1 LNEKRCRDQHGNV
14 TNALQKNEIYVTSSQ
29 AYASNFAFEEIAM
42 RTAARVSL
50 LLLTCLSAPL
60 HSLAQPQ
67 PSSNI
72 VSVRELSIPPKA
84 MHAFQQGSLLLAK
97 GDPSGS
103 LPHLQ
108 RAISEFAGYY
118 EAYYKLGL
126 AYLKLWHIPEAE
138 QAYRKSIELSG
149 GKYAQPLFGLSAIL
163 NDQEKFAEAES
174 VARKGLNL
182 EPDSW
187 RGNYY
192 LGLALFGLGRFEGAE
207 SSALESVRARL
218 DFAEAHLLL
227 AHIHGGQKNY
237 RALLNDLDEYLKLDP
252 DGKASAGARALRE
265 KVQRALDEAESAS
278 ALVQPMP

>member
-1 LNEKRCRDQHGNV
+1 
-14 TNALQKNEIYVTSSQ
+14 
-29 AYASNFAFEEIAM
+29 M
-42 RTAARVSL
+42 RTGARFSL
-50 LLLTCLSAPL
+50 LLLTCVIAPL
-60 HSLAQPQ
+60 HSLAQTQ
-67 PSSNI
+67 PSVNV

-84 MHAFQQGSLLLAK
+84 IHAFQQGSLLLAK

-126 AYLKLWHIPEAE
+126 AYLKLWRIPEAE

-149 GKYAQPLFGLSAIL
+149 AKYAQPLFGLSAIL
-163 NDQEKFAEAES
+163 DDREKFTEAES
-174 VARKGLNL
+174 VARMGLHL

-192 LGLALFGLGRFEGAE
+192 LGLALFGLGRFEEAE
-207 SSALESVRARL
+207 TSARDSVRARL

-227 AHIHGGQKNY
+227 ALIHDGQKNY
-237 RALLNDLDEYLKLDP
+237 PALLNDLDEYLKLEP
-252 DGKASAGARALRE
+252 DGKASAGTRALRE
-265 KVQRALDEAESAS
+265 KVQRDLDEAQSAS

>member
-1 LNEKRCRDQHGNV
+1 MK
-14 TNALQKNEIYVTSSQ
+14 
-29 AYASNFAFEEIAM
+29 
-42 RTAARVSL
+42 TAARVSL
-50 LLLTCLSAPL
+50 LLFACLCAPL
-60 HSLAQPQ
+60 HFLAQPQ
-67 PSSNI
+67 PSGNV

-84 MHAFQQGSLLLAK
+84 LRAFQQGALLLAK

-103 LPHLQ
+103 LPDLQ
-108 RAISEFAGYY
+108 RAIAEFAGYY

-126 AYLKLWHIPEAE
+126 AYLKLWRIPEAE

-174 VARKGLNL
+174 AARQGLKL

-192 LGLALFGLGRFEGAE
+192 LGLALFGLGRFEEAE
-207 SSALESVRARL
+207 TSALESVGARL
-218 DFAEAHLLL
+218 DFAEVHLLL

-237 RALLNDLDEYLKLDP
+237 HALLNDLDDYLKLDP
-252 DGKASAGARALRE
+252 DGRASAGAKALRE
-265 KVQRALDEAESAS
+265 KVQRALDETESAS
-278 ALVQPMP
+278 VLVQPMP